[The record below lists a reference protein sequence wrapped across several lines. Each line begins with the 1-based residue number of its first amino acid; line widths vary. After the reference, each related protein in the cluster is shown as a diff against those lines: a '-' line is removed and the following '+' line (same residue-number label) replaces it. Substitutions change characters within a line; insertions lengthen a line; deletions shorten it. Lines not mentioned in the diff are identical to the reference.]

1 MSMANKAQKSTYSD
15 PKTLDICL
23 YFDLLAFNDTVIME
37 KSKFSL
43 TVKRLRESQ

>member
-1 MSMANKAQKSTYSD
+1 MANKALKSTYS
-15 PKTLDICL
+15 DICL